1 MSYWRPVS
9 QSRKDEEETPAV
21 DIVCVDGSEGADR
34 AMQFALRESPPDH
47 RLMLLFGAYVPH
59 KEELSWGTFSVSSMR
74 EGHYWDKEL
83 PDVYI
88 KYTDMCQKAGVRT
101 SLDGRS
107 AHYRAGVDACR
118 VVSSCVSL
126 RVQRKCDF
134 IHFHFDRMSK
144 FGDSVCSIADRHHA
158 QNVILARR
166 RQSERSFL
174 GLARPSSPS
183 SWPRLTL
190 PTVLPGGSW
199 ARAARRW

>member
-34 AMQFALRESPPDH
+34 AMQFALRETPPDH

-88 KYTDMCQKAGVRT
+88 KYTDMCQKAG
-101 SLDGRS
+101 
-107 AHYRAGVDACR
+107 
-118 VVSSCVSL
+118 
-126 RVQRKCDF
+126 RKCDF

-166 RQSERSFL
+166 RRSERSFL
-174 GLARPSSPS
+174 GRFLGSGSQAVVDRCGDIPI
-183 SWPRLTL
+183 TL
-190 PTVLPGGSW
+190 VTVKPDESK
-199 ARAARRW
+199 